1 DAGIHRPR
9 ERQSRRQAA
18 RRGSLSGPGPTRR
31 IPQRT
36 PGSYTTGWDTIK
48 RVRLIVSLT
57 QKDYEAIPSDLKEGI
72 LFVISGDQPPDQG
85 GGSPNPDSQEENK
98 LDGAEPSGTK
108 GE

>member
-1 DAGIHRPR
+1 MWRI
-9 ERQSRRQAA
+9 RRHAPSA
-18 RRGSLSGPGPTRR
+18 
-31 IPQRT
+31 
-36 PGSYTTGWDTIK
+36 K